1 MPFARFFKLF
11 IVGLFTAA
19 APLPGGAA
27 TFSITSGDF
36 GPSSIPELPSL
47 TEMVGNSFGPVNIL
61 VPTLTEISVF
71 KLRQTNPV
79 SVLDNASLVL
89 GAGSFDM
96 STQGYNAAGT
106 FLGSVQ
112 FAGDFNNSLG
122 LHGFDSLSMMT
133 ITEYFLIPLGAYF
146 RFDVPGGTETGDPP
160 GVIAATDVLY
170 ISNSD
175 GGAYRLQA
183 VPELS
188 TWALLLSGFAALML
202 VRRLRSVTNG
212 AGPAPQNG

>member
-1 MPFARFFKLF
+1 VD
-11 IVGLFTAA
+11 IV
-19 APLPGGAA
+19 
-27 TFSITSGDF
+27 
-36 GPSSIPELPSL
+36 
-47 TEMVGNSFGPVNIL
+47 
-61 VPTLTEISVF
+61 VPTLTEIGVF

-79 SVLDNASLVL
+79 SVLGNASLVL
-89 GAGSFDM
+89 GAGTFDM

-106 FLGSVQ
+106 FLGSVG

-122 LHGFDSLSMMT
+122 LQGFDPFLMMT
-133 ITEYFLIPLGAYF
+133 TTEYYPSFFVDYF
-146 RFDVPGGTETGDPP
+146 RFDVPAGTESGVPP
-160 GVIAATDVLY
+160 GVIAETDVLY

-188 TWALLLSGFAALML
+188 TWALLLSGFATLML

-212 AGPAPQNG
+212 AGPAPQKD